1 MIFLKSNTSGS
12 LIGRVV
18 ALFATCA
25 LIVLGLMFSVLLF
38 AFIVVA
44 GLLAFGYLWWKTRA
58 LRRQMRQ
65 QFREQATGGAAGGE
79 FTGEVFTG
87 EIIEGEVIRKGR
99 AQ

>member
-1 MIFLKSNTSGS
+1 MNFLKSNTSGS

-58 LRRQMRQ
+58 LRRQMRNHRQ
-65 QFREQATGGAAGGE
+65 TMAANDVDA
-79 FTGEVFTG
+79 FKGEVFKG